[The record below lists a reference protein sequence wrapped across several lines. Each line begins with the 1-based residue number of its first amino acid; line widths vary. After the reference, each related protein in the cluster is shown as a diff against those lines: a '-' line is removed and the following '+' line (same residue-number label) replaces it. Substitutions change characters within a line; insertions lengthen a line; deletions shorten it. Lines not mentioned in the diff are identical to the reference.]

1 MDLLFKIIANII
13 MGLLGLGVICLGVF
27 IFTYPIIVIIE
38 AIKSGIKEIKSGIK
52 ENKARS
58 SKEKKYTFNSDNI
71 DKIEIKINIKYEEE
85 DKD

>member
-1 MDLLFKIIANII
+1 MELLFKIIANII

-38 AIKSGIKEIKSGIK
+38 AIKSGIKE
-52 ENKARS
+52 NKARS
-58 SKEKKYTFNSDNI
+58 SKEKKYTFDSDNI
-71 DKIEIKINIKYEEE
+71 DKIEIEINIKYEEE

>member
-1 MDLLFKIIANII
+1 MELLFKIIANII
-13 MGLLGLGVICLGVF
+13 MGLLELGVICLGVF

-38 AIKSGIKEIKSGIK
+38 AIKSGIK

-71 DKIEIKINIKYEEE
+71 DKIEIEINIKYEEE

>member
-1 MDLLFKIIANII
+1 MELLFKIIAYII

-38 AIKSGIKEIKSGIK
+38 AIKSGIKE
-52 ENKARS
+52 NKARS
-58 SKEKKYTFNSDNI
+58 SKEKKYTFDSDNI
-71 DKIEIKINIKYEEE
+71 DKIEIEINIKYEEE

>member
-1 MDLLFKIIANII
+1 MELLFKIIGCIF

-38 AIKSGIKEIKSGIK
+38 AIKSGIKE
-52 ENKARS
+52 NNARS
-58 SKEKKYTFNSDNI
+58 SKEKKSTFDSDNI
-71 DKIEIKINIKYEEE
+71 DKIEIEINIKYEEE

>member
-1 MDLLFKIIANII
+1 MELLFKIIANII

-38 AIKSGIKEIKSGIK
+38 AIKSGIKE
-52 ENKARS
+52 NKARS

>member
-1 MDLLFKIIANII
+1 MELLFKIIGCIF

-38 AIKSGIKEIKSGIK
+38 AIKSGIKE
-52 ENKARS
+52 NKARS
-58 SKEKKYTFNSDNI
+58 SKEKEYTFDSDNI
-71 DKIEIKINIKYEEE
+71 DKIEIEINIKYEEE

>member
-1 MDLLFKIIANII
+1 MELLFKIIGCIF

-58 SKEKKYTFNSDNI
+58 SKEKKYTFDSDNI

>member
-1 MDLLFKIIANII
+1 MELLFKIIGCIF

-38 AIKSGIKEIKSGIK
+38 AIKSGIKE
-52 ENKARS
+52 NKARS
-58 SKEKKYTFNSDNI
+58 SKEKKYTFDSDNI
-71 DKIEIKINIKYEEE
+71 DKIEIEINIKYEEE

>member
-1 MDLLFKIIANII
+1 MELLFKIIANII
-13 MGLLGLGVICLGVF
+13 MGLLGLGIIYLGVF

-38 AIKSGIKEIKSGIK
+38 AIKSGLK

-58 SKEKKYTFNSDNI
+58 SKEKEYTFDSDNI
-71 DKIEIKINIKYEEE
+71 DKIEFKINIKYEEE

>member
-1 MDLLFKIIANII
+1 MELLFKIIANII

-38 AIKSGIKEIKSGIK
+38 AIKSGIKE
-52 ENKARS
+52 NKARR

-71 DKIEIKINIKYEEE
+71 DKIEIKINKNTKNKTKIKNFLFF
-85 DKD
+85 

>member
-1 MDLLFKIIANII
+1 MELLFKIIGCIF
-13 MGLLGLGVICLGVF
+13 MGLLGLGVICLGVY

-38 AIKSGIKEIKSGIK
+38 AIKSGIK

-58 SKEKKYTFNSDNI
+58 SKEKKYTFDSDNI

>member
-1 MDLLFKIIANII
+1 MELLFKIIGCIF

-38 AIKSGIKEIKSGIK
+38 AIKSGIKE
-52 ENKARS
+52 NKARS
-58 SKEKKYTFNSDNI
+58 SKEKEYTFDSDNI

>member
-1 MDLLFKIIANII
+1 MELLFKIIGCIF

-27 IFTYPIIVIIE
+27 IFTYPIIMIIE
-38 AIKSGIKEIKSGIK
+38 AIKSGIK

-58 SKEKKYTFNSDNI
+58 SKEKKYTFDSDNI

>member
-1 MDLLFKIIANII
+1 MELLFKIIGCIF

-38 AIKSGIKEIKSGIK
+38 AIKSGLK

-58 SKEKKYTFNSDNI
+58 SKEKKYTFDSDNI
-71 DKIEIKINIKYEEE
+71 DKIEFKINIKYEEE

>member
-1 MDLLFKIIANII
+1 MELLFKIIGCIF

-38 AIKSGIKEIKSGIK
+38 AIKSGIKE
-52 ENKARS
+52 NNARS
-58 SKEKKYTFNSDNI
+58 SKEKKYTFDSDNI
-71 DKIEIKINIKYEEE
+71 DKIEIEINIKYEEE

>member
-1 MDLLFKIIANII
+1 MELLFKIIANII

-38 AIKSGIKEIKSGIK
+38 AIKSGIKE
-52 ENKARS
+52 NKAKS

-71 DKIEIKINIKYEEE
+71 DKIEIEINIKYEEE

>member
-1 MDLLFKIIANII
+1 MELLFKIIANII
-13 MGLLGLGVICLGVF
+13 MGLLGLGIIYLGVF

-38 AIKSGIKEIKSGIK
+38 AIKSGIKE
-52 ENKARS
+52 NKARN
-58 SKEKKYTFNSDNI
+58 SKEKKYTFDSDNI

>member
-1 MDLLFKIIANII
+1 MELLFKIIGCIF

-38 AIKSGIKEIKSGIK
+38 AIKSGIK

>member
-1 MDLLFKIIANII
+1 MELLFKIIGCIF

-38 AIKSGIKEIKSGIK
+38 AIKSGIKE
-52 ENKARS
+52 NKARS
-58 SKEKKYTFNSDNI
+58 SKEKKYTFDSDNI
-71 DKIEIKINIKYEEE
+71 DKIEFKINIKYEEE

>member
-1 MDLLFKIIANII
+1 MELLFKIIGCIF

-38 AIKSGIKEIKSGIK
+38 AIKSGIKE
-52 ENKARS
+52 NKARS
-58 SKEKKYTFNSDNI
+58 SKEKKYTFDSDNI

>member
-1 MDLLFKIIANII
+1 MELLFKIIANII

-27 IFTYPIIVIIE
+27 IFTYSIIVIIE
-38 AIKSGIKEIKSGIK
+38 AIKSGIK

-58 SKEKKYTFNSDNI
+58 SKEKKYTFDSDNI
-71 DKIEIKINIKYEEE
+71 DKIESEINIKYEEE

>member
-1 MDLLFKIIANII
+1 MELLFKIIANII

-38 AIKSGIKEIKSGIK
+38 AIKSGIKE
-52 ENKARS
+52 NKARS
-58 SKEKKYTFNSDNI
+58 SKAKKYTFNSDNI

>member
-1 MDLLFKIIANII
+1 MELLFKIIANII

-58 SKEKKYTFNSDNI
+58 SKENKYTFNSDNI

>member
-1 MDLLFKIIANII
+1 MELLFKIIANII

-38 AIKSGIKEIKSGIK
+38 AIKSGIKE
-52 ENKARS
+52 NNARS
-58 SKEKKYTFNSDNI
+58 SKEKKYTFDSDNI
-71 DKIEIKINIKYEEE
+71 DKIEIEINIKYEEE

>member
-1 MDLLFKIIANII
+1 MELLFKIIANII

-38 AIKSGIKEIKSGIK
+38 AIKSGIKE
-52 ENKARS
+52 NKARN
-58 SKEKKYTFNSDNI
+58 SKEKKYTFDFKGI
-71 DKIEIKINIKYEEE
+71 DKIEIEVNIKHAEE

>member
-1 MDLLFKIIANII
+1 MELLFKIIGCIF

-38 AIKSGIKEIKSGIK
+38 AIKSGIKE
-52 ENKARS
+52 NKARS
-58 SKEKKYTFNSDNI
+58 SKEKKYTFDFKGI
-71 DKIEIKINIKYEEE
+71 DKIEIEVNIKHAEE